1 MKDAALQIKGEPT
14 RLGPR
19 VLRRFLEV
27 VNPAAFQVGDASR
40 VVEDGWS
47 IKAMHRQLLLF
58 KTWQQTST
66 RGEAALAGDPTNQWL
81 TNFPRQR
88 LSAEALRDT
97 LMKVSGKLDLVP
109 GGAHS
114 FPPMAE
120 WHVTQHHPFRGGC
133 DHERRGVYLIN

>member
-1 MKDAALQIKGEPT
+1 MVDQSDASA
-14 RLGPR
+14 
-19 VLRRFLEV
+19 
-27 VNPAAFQVGDASR
+27 AAFVQDVAANEHAR
-40 VVEDGWS
+40 
-47 IKAMHRQLLLF
+47 K
-58 KTWQQTST
+58 
-66 RGEAALAGDPTNQWL
+66 AALAGDPTNQWL